1 MFRRECVIWLK
12 ADIKENPKWWV
23 CGECTRLRV
32 RVADRVLLLCMSGA
46 FWSVLSLFVSFCRL
60 LSIFLDFGFTGG
72 FDTFLALSALF
83 LAQKIYFPDLVSFR
97 ISDFEEGGA
106 AELGGGA
113 TLTTKDKMWEDITN
127 NWTCSGPC
135 RRR

>member
-1 MFRRECVIWLK
+1 MIEGRLQRNPKWWVCGWTTRRCVIWLK

-83 LAQKIYFPDLVSFR
+83 WPKNLF
-97 ISDFEEGGA
+97 
-106 AELGGGA
+106 
-113 TLTTKDKMWEDITN
+113 
-127 NWTCSGPC
+127 SGFGQFSHFGF
-135 RRR
+135 